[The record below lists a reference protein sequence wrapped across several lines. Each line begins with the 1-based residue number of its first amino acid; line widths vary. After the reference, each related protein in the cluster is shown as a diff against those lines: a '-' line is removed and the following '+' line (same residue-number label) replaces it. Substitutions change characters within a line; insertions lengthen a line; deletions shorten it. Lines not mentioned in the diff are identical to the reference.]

1 MGVVSTVPHLSCG
14 GKDFV
19 RSGHSY
25 RASLIEARRFF
36 SFLLVMP
43 ALQHV
48 FKLVHS
54 FFPCV
59 QTLFLLGIFF
69 FEALPFLSFSRAV
82 YVACTV
88 DDGSV
93 AGTVRKC
100 TMLSFAKRFCG
111 EGLFPRMMCICL
123 A

>member
-14 GKDFV
+14 KKDFV
-19 RSGHSY
+19 CYGHSY
-25 RASLIEARRFF
+25 WASLIEARLFF
-36 SFLLVMP
+36 SFLLVVP

-48 FKLVHS
+48 FKLVH
-54 FFPCV
+54 FFLPCV
-59 QTLFLLGIFF
+59 QALFLLGIFF
-69 FEALPFLSFSRAV
+69 LKHYLFSLFHRAV

-93 AGTVRKC
+93 TGTVRKC
-100 TMLSFAKRFCG
+100 TMLSFAKWFCG
-111 EGLFPRMMCICL
+111 EGLFPRIMCICL